1 MESLTLA
8 AAQSVPS
15 YQVLKLVL
23 DWGGANIKVF
33 VKDPLGDVRRLNYF
47 GAQATT
53 LMTQL
58 NKANLSTQSLH
69 SRILSQLVTDGKLPA
84 GTVTGAPD

>member
-1 MESLTLA
+1 MESLTLTV
-8 AAQSVPS
+8 AQSVPS

-23 DWGGANIKVF
+23 NWGGASINVV
-33 VKDPLGDVRRLNYF
+33 VKDPLGDLLRFTYA
-47 GAQATT
+47 GATATS
-53 LMTQL
+53 LMTAL

-84 GTVTGAPD
+84 GTVTGTPD